1 MSALEDMVS
10 CVSALKTRLD
20 LRLTVTLP
28 VLSLPVPH
36 RGLAAGTH
44 SLNPSYQI
52 WGLLLNLYLLRHL
65 LARSPYV

>member
-1 MSALEDMVS
+1 MVS
-10 CVSALKTRLD
+10 CVSALKIRLY

-28 VLSLPVPH
+28 VTAC
-36 RGLAAGTH
+36 GLAAGTH